1 MSKLLEITHSIKLI
15 NNGCINQIT
24 LNQLT
29 ESPLPSRWIGYFT
42 KNLFLHFFFL
52 AAQIQQKLRQA
63 LESCSVNLRMGEL
76 KGHFYLVWGI
86 IWAILLLC
94 PIFSRLHSYYSS
106 LLLHVY
112 PVGRHN
118 TSWVSEFL
126 VWNAQQGYPN
136 GIFTLKEWFCLS
148 LMSLWTHL
156 FFPQLMWCIET
167 AMWLVVG
174 SLQGG
179 L

>member
-1 MSKLLEITHSIKLI
+1 MTAPSTFHVLKYLIGCCSSDEQTLRNNSQYQTHQQWMYKPD
-15 NNGCINQIT
+15 N
-24 LNQLT
+24 T
-29 ESPLPSRWIGYFT
+29 ESIDRVTSTFQVNRLLPFIT

-52 AAQIQQKLRQA
+52 AAKIQQKLHQA

-126 VWNAQQGYPN
+126 VWRAQQGYPN

-148 LMSLWTHL
+148 LMSL
-156 FFPQLMWCIET
+156 
-167 AMWLVVG
+167 
-174 SLQGG
+174 
-179 L
+179 